1 MAWPRWRHTLNESR
15 RLAVKAVD
23 EYNSSTGHYADFIGT
38 MIRAWLYLLQAEFQ
52 RDKTDDRYRNP
63 EGKLVRLKGGEHK
76 RWDVTECVHHAYPQ
90 ENDPVRV
97 NLKLFILLRNK
108 VEHRFEQALKEIA
121 GGKAHALVINYERRP
136 TEVFGAEQSL
146 GDKLRFPIFVESIT
160 ATAERRQ
167 SLAETRA
174 LRAART
180 ILSKFDADLDPMVL
194 DDTKYDYRVRL
205 VPTTASQAA
214 SQAAVEFVNL
224 DAVTDEQRQALIE
237 AGRTG
242 AVITKPRLVPV
253 ASKDDMLPKKV
264 VAEVDAQVPYKFT
277 MGMHTA
283 IWKKLKVRPEGDV
296 RPGVV
301 TDDRYCLING
311 PTNQY
316 VYTPAWVKKVVR
328 EVGTAEKFEAF
339 FGYPPGGKRLPS
351 WPTETAAGRQLSAS

>member
-1 MAWPRWRHTLNESR
+1 MAWAKWRHTLNESR

-38 MIRAWLYLLQAEFQ
+38 MVRAWLYLFQAEFQ
-52 RDKTDDRYRNP
+52 RDRTDDRYRDRD
-63 EGKLVRLKGGEHK
+63 GKLVRLRGGEHK
-76 RWDVTECVHHAYPQ
+76 RWDVTECVHHVYPQ
-90 ENDPVRV
+90 DNDPVRV
-97 NLKLFILLRNK
+97 NLELFILLRNK
-108 VEHRFEQALKEIA
+108 VEHRFETALKEVA
-121 GGKAHALVINYERRP
+121 GGKAHALVINYEQRL
-136 TEVFGAEQSL
+136 TAVFGVDQSL

-160 ATAERRQ
+160 ATAGGRQ
-167 SLAETRA
+167 SVAETRA

-180 ILSKFDADLDPMVL
+180 ILSKFDAGLDPSVL

-224 DAVTDEQRQALIE
+224 DAVTEEQRQTFIE

-253 ASKDDMLPKKV
+253 ASKGCMLPKKV
-264 VAEVDAQVPYKFT
+264 VAEVNSQVPYKFN

-283 IWKKLKVRPEGDV
+283 LWKKLKVRPNGAA

-301 TDDRYCLING
+301 TDDKYCIMDE
-311 PTNQY
+311 PTGQY
-316 VYTPAWVKKVVR
+316 VYTPAWVRKIVR
-328 EVGTAEKFEAF
+328 EVGTAQKFEEF
-339 FGYPPGGKRLPS
+339 FGYPPSGRASS
-351 WPTETAAGRQLSAS
+351 WPQGSASEKVG